1 MILFIYFI
9 NVSYRQNK
17 LLCTLPRLSVY
28 GEYYSKTIRLFVL
41 FSLTQVHKYYII
53 KKYKYTTVKKK
64 KNLCNHVHCT
74 LLTVH
79 QSSVCP
85 TVCLLISLSI
95 WECPVSG
102 HHSWGYLLRSLG
114 QCLRYDW
121 GRLYLTYGTS
131 TSSPSVSLQHSSS
144 TKAFTWLGIFFL
156 ETLLTT
162 SDNLQ
167 FNITFWSKS
176 EWTKLFPH

>member
-1 MILFIYFI
+1 MVRFTVQIRILVI
-9 NVSYRQNK
+9 NEVIQESKQQLVKLLWFYLLIKVSYRQNK

-28 GEYYSKTIRLFVL
+28 SEYYSKTIRLFVL

-64 KNLCNHVHCT
+64 KNLCNYVHCT

-102 HHSWGYLLRSLG
+102 HHSCGG
-114 QCLRYDW
+114 
-121 GRLYLTYGTS
+121 TYCG
-131 TSSPSVSLQHSSS
+131 L
-144 TKAFTWLGIFFL
+144 
-156 ETLLTT
+156 
-162 SDNLQ
+162 
-167 FNITFWSKS
+167 
-176 EWTKLFPH
+176 